1 MIRWESLAP
10 MGARVR
16 GLALLLCGCWGL
28 SGCPGEPPLLA
39 VSVCG
44 DVLVPDQVDAVR
56 VSVLDSDRNEFASGV
71 LQLVECPA
79 DRLKD
84 LPQVLEF
91 TPPVGEVRVVAQALK
106 GGVEVARSERSVADA
121 SEGASVTVALQVS
134 CFGLTCP
141 IGKTC
146 VDGTC
151 ELVADANGVACSS
164 GQADPGPD
172 AGAPEPDP
180 DPDLDPVSDAGM
192 GDAGSAPRYCD
203 PESGGAL

>member
-1 MIRWESLAP
+1 MRA
-10 MGARVR
+10 
-16 GLALLLCGCWGL
+16 LALMLCGCWGL

-44 DVLVPDQVDAVR
+44 DVSVPDQVDAVR
-56 VSVLDSDRNEFASGV
+56 VSVLDANRDEFASGV

-79 DRLKD
+79 DRLKN

-121 SEGASVTVALQVS
+121 SEGASVTVALQTT
-134 CFGLTCP
+134 CIGLTCP
-141 IGKTC
+141 IGRTC
-146 VDGTC
+146 VDGAC
-151 ELVADANGVACSS
+151 ELVADANGSPCSS
-164 GQADPGPD
+164 SQVDPGPD
-172 AGAPEPDP
+172 AGTPDPDPEPDP
-180 DPDLDPVSDAGM
+180 IPDAGM
-192 GDAGSAPRYCD
+192 GDAGSAPLYCD